1 MMNDLSILRQ
11 NIPFLTGAYGGL
23 NGIMGVFLVLAI
35 VDLVLK
41 GWALWRAARMS
52 KQWWFIALLI
62 VNSVGILP
70 VIFLLMTNT
79 EYAKI
84 AGRK

>member
-11 NIPFLTGAYGGL
+11 NMPFLTGTYGGL
-23 NGIMGVFLVLAI
+23 NGLMGVFLVLAI

-79 EYAKI
+79 EYARLK
-84 AGRK
+84 K